1 MGDTVQKRGY
11 QEEEDNTADRPVE
24 RVYEAFL
31 RYRRCVVRRHGAR
44 PKPSSC
50 AVALERV
57 AGEVVVVDSTVLV
70 AADGTARAAAAVVVV
85 AEESQGHIQGA
96 TVAAAATE

>member
-1 MGDTVQKRGY
+1 MGDTAQKRGY

-57 AGEVVVVDSTVLV
+57 AGEVVVVVDSTVLV
-70 AADGTARAAAAVVVV
+70 AADGTARAAAAVV

-96 TVAAAATE
+96 TVAAAARE